1 MNASNTS
8 CKNRQGTAKT
18 YAHMLQILMF
28 RNQAQVRVKAMIV
41 AAIGRLHLS
50 ESTDYESRA
59 IKPIFTDLG
68 LSCQQK
74 IAQNWA
80 NIFDALAM
88 GKVLFE

>member
-50 ESTDYESRA
+50 ESTGYESRA